1 MLLFAAFVVLLSI
14 IVHVLH
20 QQFHFLHHLNH
31 LHHATETS
39 TDFGSI
45 LIGLALIP
53 ILLFFSSFF
62 LYLKNAV
69 HPYIPMMITLTVTFS
84 SISIIA
90 GGDGLVEYHFSIFMV
105 LAALAYYE
113 NGKLVIVS
121 TVIFAVQ
128 HLLGYFTF
136 PELLCGT
143 SEYPFSMLMI
153 HAVFLIFTS
162 VVILIQIIARNRYER
177 EVKTRERDHENMI
190 QNIINNIE
198 KTSNQVFVQI
208 EKLEKGVHQ
217 STAATT
223 EITASIQEMVAGA
236 EAQLEK
242 TNQSTKAIQE
252 VTSDVTII
260 KDQSLRS
267 KTSSD
272 ETLVLARKGKESMEE
287 TEHQMKTIS
296 NSVNNMEMVVYKLQG
311 SAKDIQQTVQF
322 MADIAEQTNLL
333 ALNAAIEAARA
344 GEAGKGFAVVADEV
358 RKLADQSRHY
368 ASVISAIVGDVVE
381 GTNNVT
387 KGMNESQSQVEKGM
401 NQVQTTAIV
410 FEAIVENTENVN
422 ENVDQ
427 AYHLAFTIT
436 KRVEELKNLVN
447 EMMDVSNEHLVK
459 TKEISFAS
467 EGQLTTFANLQDTTA
482 LLQSMTETLE
492 QQVCDMTVTR

>member
-1 MLLFAAFVVLLSI
+1 M
-14 IVHVLH
+14 
-20 QQFHFLHHLNH
+20 
-31 LHHATETS
+31 HHATETS
-39 TDFGSI
+39 TDFGAI

-113 NGKLVIVS
+113 NVKLVIVS

-177 EVKTRERDHENMI
+177 AVKTREREHENMI

-208 EKLEKGVHQ
+208 ERLEKGVQQ

-236 EAQLEK
+236 EAQLKK
-242 TNQSTKAIQE
+242 TNQSTDAIQE
-252 VTSDVTII
+252 VTNDATII
-260 KDQSLRS
+260 KEQSLRS

-272 ETLVLARKGKESMEE
+272 ETLILARNGKESMQE
-287 TEHQMKTIS
+287 TKEQMKAIS
-296 NSVNNMEMVVYKLQG
+296 NSVNNMEVVVSELQG

-322 MADIAEQTNLL
+322 MSDIAEQTNLL

-344 GEAGKGFAVVADEV
+344 GESGKGFAVVADEV
-358 RKLADQSRHY
+358 RKLADQSQHY
-368 ASVISAIVGDVVE
+368 ASVISSIVGYVVE
-381 GTNNVT
+381 GTSNVT
-387 KGMNESQSQVEKGM
+387 KVMNESQAQVEKGM
-401 NQVQTTAIV
+401 NQVQSTTVV
-410 FEAIVENTENVN
+410 FESIVKNTENVN
-422 ENVDQ
+422 MNVDQ
-427 AYHLAFTIT
+427 AYHLALMIT
-436 KRVEELKNLVN
+436 KRVEELNNLVN
-447 EMMDVSNEHLVK
+447 EMMDVSNEHQVK

-467 EGQLTTFANLQDTTA
+467 EGQLKTFANLQETTA
-482 LLQSMTETLE
+482 LLQSMTEKLE
-492 QQVCDMTVTR
+492 KQVCDMTVTR